1 MEKMKQK
8 MELQI
13 EKRKTAEKTVD
24 DLHNW
29 VDELHVELNAEK
41 EAQNVAKKEVKPQQT
56 QLSNPR
62 SIASKRLDLLN
73 SLKLEP
79 KKQETTLLMSHTN
92 VRHWSK

>member
-1 MEKMKQK
+1 MNLQMK
-8 MELQI
+8 
-13 EKRKTAEKTVD
+13 KRKVAEKTVG
-24 DLHNW
+24 DLYDW
-29 VDELHVELNAEK
+29 VDELHIELNSEK
-41 EAQNVAKKEVKPQQT
+41 EVQKAAKKEVKSRQT
-56 QLSNPR
+56 QLSNAR